1 MHRYGTL
8 IVGVLMLSFFS
19 SAWAEDYA
27 DFAAQKEAEKSV
39 VMAPYLKD
47 AEEAKANAMQN
58 MQRLDLQQLMQTAS
72 AATNA
77 KPLQADS
84 HVSSP
89 VMIFVSFSMPKDS
102 LKLWI
107 EQANKIGAKVVLRGL
122 VNNSFKQTKA
132 SVSQV
137 IEKGQGGLQIDPTLF
152 TRFSIQKVPAV
163 VITQAASCPGTMSCS
178 PAFDVIYGNV
188 SLDYALEKLAKANT
202 VRAFIARDAL
212 QKIRG

>member
-1 MHRYGTL
+1 MHRYYAL
-8 IVGVLMLSFFS
+8 LMGLLLQS
-19 SAWAEDYA
+19 SVCLAFAEDYA

-47 AEEAKANAMQN
+47 AEQAKAHAMQN
-58 MQRLDLQQLMQTAS
+58 MQRFDLQQLTQTAS
-72 AATNA
+72 ASTND
-77 KPLQADS
+77 KPSDS